1 MILFC
6 EWKISIDKK
15 NHSQIPW
22 IVNSVGHPATFGP
35 PLRCKSMGPPKS
47 KIQFHSN
54 DLEMVGDH

>member
-1 MILFC
+1 MEDFH
-6 EWKISIDKK
+6 WQKK
-15 NHSQIPW
+15 NHGQIPW